1 MVIAQDETEFKNQL
15 SQVIQQMSTITTAF
29 YCVPPAQ
36 GADPALPVS
45 VKFQGEEV
53 LGLSGSFRHFL
64 LSAAKELQNETV
76 KLFCR
81 CPSADAGRNKDSFI
95 ITPGKLSYGEEDF
108 LYFLGQV

>member
-1 MVIAQDETEFKNQL
+1 
-15 SQVIQQMSTITTAF
+15 MSTITTAF

-108 LYFLGQV
+108 LYFLGQVGFHENS